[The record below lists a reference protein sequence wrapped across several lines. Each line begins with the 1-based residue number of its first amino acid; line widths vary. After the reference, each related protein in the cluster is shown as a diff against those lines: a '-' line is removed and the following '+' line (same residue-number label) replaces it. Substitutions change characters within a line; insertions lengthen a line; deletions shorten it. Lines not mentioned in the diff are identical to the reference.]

1 MKKIFLI
8 KLTILFV
15 GCVGPSDPAHG
26 LIENMPAIIN
36 TSSAFSY
43 ILRGKNFSEENTIK
57 LTFGLKEG
65 QSLASSLIVTESK
78 VNDTTL
84 IKLEDNTG
92 AEIYKYSIIGDI
104 TDLNT
109 SSISQPSKAVIIAKN
124 FTGILDWSITAK

>member
-1 MKKIFLI
+1 MKKIYLI

-15 GCVGPSDPAHG
+15 GCVLPSDPVHG
-26 LIENMPAIIN
+26 LVENMPAIIN

-43 ILRGKNFSEENTIK
+43 ILRGKNFSEENTVK
-57 LTFGLKEG
+57 LIFGLKEG

-78 VNDTTL
+78 GNDTTL

-92 AEIYKYSIIGDI
+92 TEIYKYSIIGDI

-109 SSISQPSKAVIIAKN
+109 SSITQPSKAVIIAKN

>member
-1 MKKIFLI
+1 MKNIFFI

-15 GCVGPSDPAHG
+15 GCVGPSDPVHG
-26 LIENMPAIIN
+26 LVENKPAIIN

-57 LTFGLKEG
+57 LTFSLKEG

-109 SSISQPSKAVIIAKN
+109 SSITQPSKAVIIAKN

>member
-1 MKKIFLI
+1 
-8 KLTILFV
+8 
-15 GCVGPSDPAHG
+15 
-26 LIENMPAIIN
+26 MPAIIN

-109 SSISQPSKAVIIAKN
+109 SSITQPSKAVIIAKN